1 AQTLYGSVIGNV
13 TDSSGAVVPAATVQV
28 GNTATG
34 FVRETLTNERGIY
47 SFSDLQPGTYEVRVS
62 APSFATFTQTG
73 VAASANTVVRVDVH
87 LQLPT
92 VSESVFVAAST
103 ATLQTDRSDVR
114 AEITSRQLQDL
125 PIPGNRNYQSLFKL
139 IPGATP
145 PGLVVS
151 LAAGNPQESLAVHVN
166 GTTHSTNN
174 TPIDGA
180 SNTHIFHTYLSAYVP
195 SLEGIDA
202 VNVVTNSL
210 DAEQGLVGGAAINVT
225 IKSGTNEFH
234 GSAFEHHTNS
244 SLKARNVFFTEAQI
258 P

>member
-1 AQTLYGSVIGNV
+1 MLRISAWVSVVFVWMNVTPAAGAQTLYGSLIGNV

-28 GNTATG
+28 VNTATG

-62 APSFATFTQTG
+62 APSFATSTQTG
-73 VAASANTVVRVDVH
+73 VAASANAVVRVNV
-87 LQLPT
+87 QLRLST
-92 VSESVFVAAST
+92 VSETVTVAST

-151 LAAGNPQESLAVHVN
+151 FRGGNPQESLAANVN
-166 GTTHSTNN
+166 GTTRSTNN
-174 TPIDGA
+174 TRIDGA
-180 SNTHIFHTYLSAYVP
+180 SNTHIFHRIGSKKSCVAPCGDANEAEPSPSP
-195 SLEGIDA
+195 SLALPGR
-202 VNVVTNSL
+202 VKSK
-210 DAEQGLVGGAAINVT
+210 AESITASQPSETVPI
-225 IKSGTNEFH
+225 
-234 GSAFEHHTNS
+234 
-244 SLKARNVFFTEAQI
+244 
-258 P
+258 